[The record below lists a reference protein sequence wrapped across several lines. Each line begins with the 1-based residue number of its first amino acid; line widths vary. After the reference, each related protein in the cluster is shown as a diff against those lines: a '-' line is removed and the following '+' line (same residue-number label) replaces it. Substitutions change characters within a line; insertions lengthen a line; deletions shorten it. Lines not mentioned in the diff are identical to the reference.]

1 MKYKI
6 RSLIKRAVAVLFAF
20 LLTLNSVTCVWANPV
35 NTHSNVAELRKAVE
49 NRLSSFNEANLSKYG
64 GVLGVF
70 YNMDLI
76 LSQAIWT
83 DFVIKDTTL
92 GISEATKNY
101 QKETLVKAIREFNK
115 TFGKDTEKYKGI
127 VLDQASVGSPDG
139 ESLNNFSLNNLA
151 TDMAKYSMDYIN
163 KISEGKEDKD
173 IVEQH
178 KKELRYIY
186 KIVET
191 CVNDVKDINSLIP
204 AKEIKNDDG
213 SIKLEPQTPYAPEG
227 LSPLTDLLDAQK
239 NSRVSGILRKAQE
252 LANSELQEI
261 TPDKI
266 DNKKELLDRFYKD
279 GTFTTEKLINSY
291 YMILSASAV
300 YEPFV
305 SHVGDDAFVRALRE
319 ISGEHGSS
327 SDLLKMYNDAKM
339 YKKPLYHR
347 DLDRE
352 GKPKGAAERVTMS
365 AFIDY
370 MRKDTSGAL
379 VMPKGVYEQGK
390 DNNSYMIY
398 NAQRFLYTKE
408 ESKKNSNSTDSK
420 SDSTENTDKEKTTEG
435 ENKEE
440 DMFADSNTN
449 ASETDKEEDA
459 NKHDTQSDGTKEA
472 RSDREEW
479 KKSLTDTEAFSHD
492 MPITNEENMTP
503 PVFLWGN
510 KGVGDQLYM
519 GTVLGR
525 NIVSNVAKLDKFSKD
540 NGLLF
545 MNAFGDIVSED
556 DTVIIPGAANPTFY
570 NEDQYYFPYTM
581 AFMKSYPSLK
591 TGTKVF
597 ESTNKLDEGKFV
609 LVLNSNKD
617 GDSDKTKEEKDAEK
631 ETETISG
638 TKLNDTNNY
647 EIIARRINDDKSLTM
662 DAQVTT
668 DLKLQ
673 ATMKQM
679 GEGIPTML
687 MFKHLN
693 FEKGG
698 FTGFFTDM
706 ANNISG
712 NNWFAS
718 TKEMIML
725 KSLQSTYSNQSKTV
739 LFDTNLEDMQTK
751 DLAMIATNFY
761 WGIMADEQGNL
772 VEPNDKLNQTLLAKW
787 VVPEALNGLQDAIG
801 YTKNTFDYDDMV
813 NDQYGRFIKLSKSIV
828 DGIIKAPAQVRGILG
843 IENAYQNPVFGQVLT
858 HYKIAIPI
866 LVVLVIILCI
876 IRFMS
881 ARSDLGQLAVV
892 IVSTLACAIF
902 FTSIFPVYI
911 PTLYNVGTNN
921 LTKNLAY
928 TSLMMKSE
936 DYDNLMKDKENENGE
951 VELQTMSVNL
961 YKLSKTDLEYVCNKL
976 NITPSEAGSGKAFPI
991 DSTSGIYLEGNI
1003 VKLNLDKL
1011 FSNLPITGKYK
1022 PGDNGKA
1029 YYQLSMEKRASNSI
1043 DYYIPYYLIT
1053 QQFINKLNTLA
1064 KVYELNR
1071 STVKYDKMVK
1081 DSFMVNAY
1089 INSAPFL
1096 IPGDYEK
1103 MSETIEPD
1111 VVENIKTAFGD
1122 NEDWLGLSEFLT
1134 KPPEKGQDSL
1144 WYQTLKQNGF
1154 IHEAMY
1160 NLQSD
1165 DNPKAK
1171 AAREK
1176 MNKLI
1181 YKVNFLTKEFIL
1193 KNKDCFTGMS
1203 DENLIKIIAL
1213 HATLIFCQEG
1223 GDWWANMYPMFL
1235 NSEELSLN
1243 DVLVAAYSSNADRFR
1258 SEKMD
1263 IVSYITYKYDG
1274 FGLFTLTFVVLMIS
1288 FIVTVIQ
1295 IFIPILYILLFVFMI
1310 FRFAGKRALD
1320 KLTSGFLKSSLT
1332 IFILFT
1338 LNALG
1343 MYIAFNLPSGNIA
1356 LMIQFVISLTICDTL
1371 IRLICAIFK
1380 DPTNLGDGQFHT
1392 VAPWIMQA
1400 TGMLDALD
1408 ELKVKTSSFRKGYNP
1423 AIVDG
1428 MVDKSLER
1436 FRHNRGIDEFY
1447 NSEVIMKGSIDRH
1460 RKREEDVKST
1470 VSTLYDEYED
1480 FKHL

>member
-6 RSLIKRAVAVLFAF
+6 SSLFKRAMAVLFAF

-127 VLDQASVGSPDG
+127 ILDQASVGSPDG

-151 TDMAKYSMDYIN
+151 TDMAKYSLEYIN
-163 KISEGKEDKD
+163 KISEGKEDKE

-178 KKELRYIY
+178 KTELRYIY
-186 KIVET
+186 KLVEN

-204 AKEIKNDDG
+204 AKEIKNNDG
-213 SIKLEPQTPYAPEG
+213 SVKLEPQTPYAPGG

-239 NSRVSGILRKAQE
+239 NSRISGILRKAQQ
-252 LANSELQEI
+252 LADSELQEI

-291 YMILSASAV
+291 FMILSASAV

-305 SHVGDDAFVRALRE
+305 SHVGDDTFVRALRG

-370 MRKDTSGAL
+370 MRKESSGAL

-390 DNNSYMIY
+390 DSNSYMIY

-408 ESKKNSNSTDSK
+408 ESKQNASKDKSPSNSEEQSDKDKTDSE
-420 SDSTENTDKEKTTEG
+420 D
-435 ENKEE
+435 KEE
-440 DMFADSNTN
+440 DMFSDNDTD
-449 ASETDKEEDA
+449 ASSTDKEDDK
-459 NKHDTQSDGTKEA
+459 NNPDLKDDGSKEA

-479 KKSLTDTEAFSHD
+479 QKSLSDKEAYSHD
-492 MPITNEENMTP
+492 MPITNEDNMTP
-503 PVFLWGN
+503 PVFIWGN
-510 KGVGDQLYM
+510 KGVGKQLYM

-556 DTVIIPGAANPTFY
+556 DTVIIPGAANPAFY
-570 NEDQYYFPYTM
+570 NEDQYYYPYTM

-591 TGTKVF
+591 LGTKVF
-597 ESTNKLDEGKFV
+597 ESTNKLDEGKFI
-609 LVLNSNKD
+609 LALNSNKD
-617 GDSDKTKEEKDAEK
+617 GDSDKTKEEKETEK
-631 ETETISG
+631 ETESISG
-638 TKLNDTNNY
+638 TKLNDTNSY
-647 EIIARRINDDKSLTM
+647 EIIARRINDEKSLTM
-662 DAQVTT
+662 DTQITT
-668 DLKLQ
+668 DLKVQ

-687 MFKHLN
+687 TFKHLN

-698 FTGFFTDM
+698 FSGFFTDI
-706 ANNISG
+706 ANNIAG
-712 NNWFAS
+712 DNWFS
-718 TKEMIML
+718 SSKEMIML

-772 VEPNDKLNQTLLAKW
+772 VEPNDKLNQTLLSKW

-801 YTKNTFDYDDMV
+801 YTKNTFDYKAMV
-813 NDQYGRFIKLSKSIV
+813 DDQYGRLIKLSKSIV
-828 DGIIKAPAQVRGILG
+828 EGLIKAPSQVRGVLG
-843 IENAYQNPVFGQVLT
+843 IESAYQNPIFGQVLS

-876 IRFMS
+876 VRFMS

-902 FTSIFPVYI
+902 FTSVFPIYI
-911 PTLYNVGTNN
+911 PMIYNVGTSSI
-921 LTKNLAY
+921 TKNLAY

-936 DYDNLMKDKENENGE
+936 DYDNLMHGKENADGE
-951 VELQTMSVNL
+951 LELQTMSVNL
-961 YKLSKTDLEYVCNKL
+961 YKLSKTDLEHVCNQL
-976 NITPSEAGSGKAFPI
+976 NITPAEAGSGKAFPI

-1029 YYQLSMEKRASNSI
+1029 YYQLTMEKRASSGI
-1043 DYYIPYYLIT
+1043 DYYIPYHLIV

-1096 IPGDYEK
+1096 IPGDFKK

-1111 VVENIKTAFGD
+1111 VVENIKTAFGESD
-1122 NEDWLGLSEFLT
+1122 DWLGLGEFLT

-1144 WYQTLKQNGF
+1144 WYQTLKQNGY

-1176 MNKLI
+1176 MEDLI
-1181 YKVNFLTKEFIL
+1181 HRVNFLTKEFIL

-1203 DENLIKIIAL
+1203 DENLIRIIAL
-1213 HATLIFCQEG
+1213 HATLIFCQKG
-1223 GDWWANMYPMFL
+1223 SDWWANMYPMFL

-1263 IVSYITYKYDG
+1263 IVSYITYKYEG
-1274 FGLFTLTFVVLMIS
+1274 FGLFLLTFNVMLIA
-1288 FIVTVIQ
+1288 FAITIIQ
-1295 IFIPILYILLFVFMI
+1295 IFVPLLYVLLFVFMI
-1310 FRFAGKRALD
+1310 FRFAGNRALD
-1320 KLTSGFLKSSLT
+1320 KLASGFLKSS
-1332 IFILFT
+1332 FT
-1338 LNALG
+1338 LLMLFMLNSLG

-1371 IRLICAIFK
+1371 LRLICALFK
-1380 DPTNLGDGQFHT
+1380 DPTNLGDSQFHT

-1408 ELKVKTSSFRKGYNP
+1408 ELKVRTSSFRKGYDP
-1423 AIVDG
+1423 RFVDG

-1447 NSEVIMKGSIDRH
+1447 NSEIIMKGSIDRH
-1460 RKREEDVKST
+1460 RAREKEVKST
-1470 VSTLYDEYED
+1470 VGTLHDEYED

>member
-1 MKYKI
+1 MKYKN
-6 RSLIKRAVAVLFAF
+6 SAFIKRAMAVLFAF

-70 YNMDLI
+70 YNMELI

-83 DFVIKDTTL
+83 DFVINDTTL
-92 GISEATKNY
+92 GISKATKDY

-127 VLDQASVGSPDG
+127 ILDQSSVGSPDG

-151 TDMAKYSMDYIN
+151 TDMSRYATDYIN
-163 KISEGKEDKD
+163 KISEGKEDKEV
-173 IVEQH
+173 VEQH

-186 KIVET
+186 QMVET
-191 CVNDVKDINSLIP
+191 CVDDVKDINSLIP
-204 AKEIKNDDG
+204 AKEIKNSDG
-213 SIKLEPQTPYAPEG
+213 SIKLEPQTPYAPGG
-227 LSPLTDLLDAQK
+227 LSPLTDMLDAQK
-239 NSRVSGILRKAQE
+239 NAKIAGILRKAQE

-266 DNKKELLDRFYKD
+266 DNNKELLDRFYKD

-305 SHVGDDAFVRALRE
+305 SHVGDDTFLTALKE
-319 ISGEHGSS
+319 LSGEHGSTS
-327 SDLLKMYNDAKM
+327 PLLKMYNDAKM

-390 DNNSYMIY
+390 DSNSYMIY
-398 NAQRFLYTKE
+398 NAQRFYYTKE
-408 ESKKNSNSTDSK
+408 ESKKGASTTNDKSSGMEDTKEEKKDDSGDMFSDDDTSATDS
-420 SDSTENTDKEKTTEG
+420 DEEKTDAE
-435 ENKEE
+435 K
-440 DMFADSNTN
+440 TN
-449 ASETDKEEDA
+449 SVQTPQQD
-459 NKHDTQSDGTKEA
+459 KEA
-472 RSDREEW
+472 RSDRYEW
-479 KKSLTDTEAFSHD
+479 KKSLEDTEAYSHD
-492 MPITNEENMTP
+492 MPITNEDNMTP
-503 PVFLWGN
+503 PVFIWGN
-510 KGVGDQLYM
+510 KGLGDQLYM

-556 DTVIIPGAANPTFY
+556 DTVIVPGAANPGFY
-570 NEDQYYFPYTM
+570 NEDQYYYPYTM

-591 TGTKVF
+591 VGTKVF

-609 LVLNSNKD
+609 LALNSNKD
-617 GDSDKTKEEKDAEK
+617 GDSDKSDEEKDAEK
-631 ETETISG
+631 QTETISG
-638 TKLNDTNNY
+638 TKLNETNSY
-647 EIIARRINDDKSLTM
+647 DIIARRINDDKSLTM
-662 DAQVTT
+662 DAQQTT
-668 DLKLQ
+668 DLKVQ

-698 FTGFFTDM
+698 FTGFFSDL
-706 ANNISG
+706 ANNVSS
-712 NNWFAS
+712 NNWMAS
-718 TKEMIML
+718 SKEMIML

-739 LFDTNLEDMQTK
+739 LFDTNLEDMQPK

-772 VEPNDKLNQTLLAKW
+772 VDPNDKLNQTLLAKW

-801 YTKNTFDYDDMV
+801 YTKNTFDYQDMV
-813 NDQYGRFIKLSKSIV
+813 DDQYGRFIKLSKDIV
-828 DGIIKAPAQVRGILG
+828 EGIIKAPAHVRGILG
-843 IENAYQNPVFGQVLT
+843 IQSAYQNPIFGQILVN
-858 HYKIAIPI
+858 YKVALPI
-866 LVVLVIILCI
+866 LVVLVIVLCV

-892 IVSTLACAIF
+892 IVSTLACTIF

-911 PTLYNVGTNN
+911 PMIYNVGTNN
-921 LTKNLAY
+921 MTKNLAY
-928 TSLMMKSE
+928 TSLLMKSE
-936 DYDNLMKDKENENGE
+936 DYDNLMKDKENEDGE
-951 VELQTMSVNL
+951 LELQTMSVNL
-961 YKLSKTDLEYVCNKL
+961 YKLNKTDLEYVCNKL
-976 NITPSEAGSGKAFPI
+976 NITPTEAGSGKAFPI

-1029 YYQLSMEKRASNSI
+1029 YYQLEMEKRVTSGI
-1043 DYYIPYYLIT
+1043 DYYIPYHLIV

-1122 NEDWLGLSEFLT
+1122 NEDWLGISEFLT

-1144 WYQTLKQNGF
+1144 WYQTLKQNGY

-1165 DNPKAK
+1165 SNPKAK
-1171 AAREK
+1171 AARDK

-1181 YKVNFLTKEFIL
+1181 HKVNMLTKEFVL

-1203 DENLIKIIAL
+1203 DENIIKIISL
-1213 HATLIFCQEG
+1213 HATLIFCQQG

-1243 DVLVAAYSSNADRFR
+1243 DVLVAAYTSNADRFR
-1258 SEKMD
+1258 SEEMD
-1263 IVSYITYKYDG
+1263 IVSYITYKYSG
-1274 FGLFTLTFVVLMIS
+1274 FGLFVLTFNVLMIS
-1288 FIVTVIQ
+1288 FAVTIIQ
-1295 IFIPILYILLFVFMI
+1295 LFIPLLYVLLFVFAV
-1310 FRFAGKRALD
+1310 FKFAGNRALD
-1320 KLTSGFLKSSLT
+1320 KLTSGFMKCAVT

-1338 LNALG
+1338 LNSLG
-1343 MYIAFNLPSGNIA
+1343 MYIAFNIANGGIA
-1356 LMIQFVISLTICDTL
+1356 LMIQFIISLTICDTL
-1371 IRLICAIFK
+1371 LRLICAIFK
-1380 DPTNLGDGQFHT
+1380 DPTNLGDSQFHT
-1392 VAPWIMQA
+1392 VAPWVMQA

-1408 ELKVKTSSFRKGYNP
+1408 ELKVKTSSFRKGYDP
-1423 AIVDG
+1423 RFVDG

-1436 FRHNRGIDEFY
+1436 FKHNRGIDEFY
-1447 NSEVIMKGSIDRH
+1447 NSEVMMKGSIDRH
-1460 RKREEDVKST
+1460 RKREESVKST
-1470 VSTLYDEYED
+1470 VGTLYDEYED